1 MGSAR
6 LPFVALALGVLA
18 VAFPAPAVAQDPE
31 PPAHLAYADGTV
43 TLERESEA
51 EEAGAGLVLLPGDRL
66 RTSAGRAEILF
77 PDGSALAIDEY
88 TVVELLDSS
97 LVRLTAGRALLTV
110 SGTADPAGAVRYQ
123 IDTPASSVTTE
134 GPGEYRVAV
143 TSFPSGAETELSVLR
158 GFAVIATERDS
169 IRVRSGEQSAAREGF
184 APSFA
189 RAFNSARY
197 EAFDRWVNARREER
211 MGYRT
216 ASRSAQYLP
225 ADLRMY
231 GGTLDRY
238 GAWGQ
243 EPSYGYVWYPT
254 VAPAWRPYYHG
265 SWSSLRG
272 YGWTWTGLDVWSWPT
287 HHYGRW
293 GHSGSRWFWRPDRR
307 WGPAW
312 VSWGSAPGY
321 VGWCPLGF
329 DNRPVFAMS
338 ASSRNPWNGW
348 VALPRERF
356 GARGAF
362 VHREA
367 VPPRSF
373 NNTPFI
379 THAQAPVAPRAVPR
393 NGNVRNGNVV
403 DATRNRPATG
413 IPADSRGRR
422 LRPGGSTDQNPL
434 EPRGRRAAAV
444 PRNPEQAAVGAPSPQ
459 GRETGS
465 SGVVRQGPPG
475 RTSPAVPASPGRPP
489 QRAMPRTAS
498 PTDPTGTAP
507 EYTRRAGPGVVNG
520 PRPGVVTRMPTP
532 EVPPLPSAPAYNPSG
547 GVVRGGAGRVSAAP
561 GASGG
566 PDSNGPGGNADRP
579 GAVRRSPPPPAAA
592 PPASYPRESQPRQP
606 VSAAPPQ
613 EAAPATSAGSAPAR
627 RGSGASGGDSGRA
640 RRR

>member
-6 LPFVALALGVLA
+6 LSFVALALGVLA
-18 VAFPAPAVAQDPE
+18 IAFPAPLIAQDPAG
-31 PPAHLAYADGTV
+31 PAHLAYADGTV

-51 EEAGAGLVLLPGDRL
+51 EEAHAGLVLLPGDRL
-66 RTSAGRAEILF
+66 QTSAGRAEILF
-77 PDGSALAIDEY
+77 PDGSALAIDED

-97 LVRLTAGRALLTV
+97 LVRMTAGRALLTV
-110 SGTADPAGAVRYQ
+110 SGSADPAGAVRYQ

-143 TSFPSGAETELSVLR
+143 TSFPSGAETEISVLR

-169 IRVRSGEQSAAREGF
+169 MRVRSGEQSVAREGF
-184 APSFA
+184 APSLP

-197 EAFDRWVNARREER
+197 DAFDRWVNARREDR
-211 MGYRT
+211 MGYRS

-238 GAWGQ
+238 GAWEQ
-243 EPSYGYVWYPT
+243 DPSYGAVWYPT
-254 VAPAWRPYYHG
+254 VSPGWRPYYHG

-272 YGWTWTGLDVWSWPT
+272 YGWTWAGLDVWSWPT

-293 GHSGSRWFWRPDRR
+293 GHTGSRWFWRPDRQ

-338 ASSRNPWNGW
+338 ASSRNAWNGW

-367 VPPRSF
+367 VPARSF
-373 NNTPFI
+373 GNTPFI
-379 THAQAPVAPRAVPR
+379 THAQAPLASRQAVPR
-393 NGNVRNGNVV
+393 GGLSRSGNLINP
-403 DATRNRPATG
+403 TRGRPMPGRPVEPVGRPTRPG
-413 IPADSRGRR
+413 TERPVPESRGRR
-422 LRPGGSTDQNPL
+422 PV
-434 EPRGRRAAAV
+434 AV
-444 PRNPEQAAVGAPSPQ
+444 PRIPEQAAGGVSVPQ
-459 GRETGS
+459 GRSPAS
-465 SGVVRQGPPG
+465 SGVIRQLPP
-475 RTSPAVPASPGRPP
+475 A
-489 QRAMPRTAS
+489 
-498 PTDPTGTAP
+498 GTAP
-507 EYTRRAGPGVVNG
+507 SSSDRGRQRFQSPTLAPAEPGGSAREYSRRAGPGVVSG
-520 PRPGVVTRMPTP
+520 PRAGVVTRTP
-532 EVPPLPSAPAYNPSG
+532 PPDTAFEPAVPPSNPG
-547 GVVRGGAGRVSAAP
+547 AGVIRGGTGRVRTPSTGP
-561 GASGG
+561 EGSGHR
-566 PDSNGPGGNADRP
+566 DDRP
-579 GAVRRSPPPPAAA
+579 RADRRSPPPPAA
-592 PPASYPRESQPRQP
+592 PPPSTGAFPRDSPPRQP
-606 VSAAPPQ
+606 TSVAPSQGTPPAA
-613 EAAPATSAGSAPAR
+613 SGGVAPAR
-627 RGSGASGGDSGRA
+627 RGPGANGGGGDSGRA

>member
-1 MGSAR
+1 MGSPR
-6 LPFVALALGVLA
+6 LPFVALALCVLA
-18 VAFPAPAVAQDPE
+18 VGFTAPAIAQDPE

-66 RTSAGRAEILF
+66 QTSAGRAEILF

-97 LVRLTAGRALLTV
+97 LVRMTAGRALLTV
-110 SGTADPAGAVRYQ
+110 SGSADPAGAVRYQ

-197 EAFDRWVNARREER
+197 DAFDRWVNARREDR
-211 MGYRT
+211 MGYRS

-238 GAWGQ
+238 GAW
-243 EPSYGYVWYPT
+243 EHDPSYGDVWYPT
-254 VAPAWRPYYHG
+254 VSPGWRPYYHG

-338 ASSRNPWNGW
+338 VSTGNPWNGW

-373 NNTPFI
+373 SKTPFI
-379 THAQAPVAPRAVPR
+379 THAQAPIAPRRAVPR
-393 NGNVRNGNVV
+393 DGRVPNGNVRAATGNRS
-403 DATRNRPATG
+403 AAG
-413 IPADSRGRR
+413 IPAESRGRVLGPRGTEQR
-422 LRPGGSTDQNPL
+422 LPD
-434 EPRGRRAAAV
+434 PRGRRSAAV
-444 PRNPEQAAVGAPSPQ
+444 PRNPDQTAPVVPPRDES
-459 GRETGS
+459 RS

-475 RTSPAVPASPGRPP
+475 RTSPSVPASPGRPP

-498 PTDPTGTAP
+498 PADPTGTPP

-520 PRPGVVTRMPTP
+520 PRPGVVTRTP
-532 EVPPLPSAPAYNPSG
+532 PSGASPEPSAPAYNPRGG
-547 GVVRGGAGRVSAAP
+547 GVQGGAGRVGAP
-561 GASGG
+561 SGGSGG
-566 PDSNGPGGNADRP
+566 PDSNRP
-579 GAVRRSPPPPAAA
+579 GDNAERSRAARRSPPPAAAA

-606 VSAAPPQ
+606 VSATPPR

>member
-6 LPFVALALGVLA
+6 LPLPALALGVLA
-18 VAFPAPAVAQDPE
+18 LACAAPAIAQDLE
-31 PPAHLAYADGTV
+31 PPAHLAYADPTV

-51 EEAGAGLVLLPGDRL
+51 QEAGAGLVLLAGDRL

-77 PDGSALAIDEY
+77 PDGSALALDEY

-97 LVRLTAGRALLTV
+97 LLRLTLGRALLTV
-110 SGTADPAGAVRYQ
+110 GGTANPAGAVRYQ

-143 TSFPSGAETELSVLR
+143 ASFQSGAETELSVLR

-169 IRVRSGEQSAAREGF
+169 VRLRPGEQSVAREGF
-184 APSFA
+184 APSSP

-197 EAFDRWVNARREER
+197 DAFDRWADARREER
-211 MGYRT
+211 MGYRSS
-216 ASRSAQYLP
+216 SRSAQYLP

-238 GAWGQ
+238 GAWGY
-243 EPSYGYVWYPT
+243 EPVYGDVWYPT
-254 VAPAWRPYYHG
+254 VAPTWRPYYHG
-265 SWSSLRG
+265 YWSSLRG
-272 YGWTWTGLDVWSWPT
+272 YGWTWTGLDVWAWPT

-293 GHSGSRWFWRPDRR
+293 GHKGSRWFWKPDRR

-338 ASSRNPWNGW
+338 RSTGNPWSNPWNGW
-348 VALPRERF
+348 IALPRERF

-373 NNTPFI
+373 NTPFI
-379 THAQAPVAPRAVPR
+379 THAQAPVAPPRAVPR
-393 NGNVRNGNVV
+393 NGSVRNPNVV
-403 DATRNRPATG
+403 ESPSARPATG
-413 IPADSRGRR
+413 IPAGSRGR
-422 LRPGGSTDQNPL
+422 LLAPGTDQTSPEL
-434 EPRGRRAAAV
+434 RGRRPAAV
-444 PRNPEQAAVGAPSPQ
+444 PRNPEQAAAVAPAPQ
-459 GRETGS
+459 GGQTAA
-465 SGVVRQGPPG
+465 SGVVRQAPSRWTSPSGPSSPG
-475 RTSPAVPASPGRPP
+475 RTP
-489 QRAMPRTAS
+489 QRVVPRTAPAPVS
-498 PTDPTGTAP
+498 TETVP
-507 EYTRRAGPGVVNG
+507 EYSRRAGPGVVGG
-520 PRPGVVTRMPTP
+520 PRPGVVMRTP
-532 EVPPLPSAPAYNPSG
+532 PPEASPQPSAPAYNPSA
-547 GVVRGGAGRVSAAP
+547 GVVRGGAGRVSAPAP
-561 GASGG
+561 AGGAGG
-566 PDSNGPGGNADRP
+566 GDDRQR
-579 GAVRRSPPPPAAA
+579 AVRRSPPPAAVA

-606 VSAAPPQ
+606 ASAAPPQ
-613 EAAPATSAGSAPAR
+613 NAAPASSAAAAPAR
-627 RGSGASGGDSGRA
+627 RESGNGDSGRA